1 MPDESL
7 RKATMNVMKKIIA
20 GVTAFALALLAPQ
33 LVQAQGT
40 MTVLSNFDQTTAGS
54 IAVGSDSWL
63 FEAFRT
69 GTNPSGYVLNSIQ
82 LEMAAG
88 SGNPSNFTVM
98 IYNNPPAGV
107 SPGNSI
113 GTLNGSLNPVAG
125 GIFTFTTASSI
136 TLSSSKMYFIVLTAG
151 TTVANGAYEW
161 DYTSVNSYN
170 PNGGWSGTGDFSSSS
185 DGSDYSNYN
194 YLSGDY
200 AQYAINVTDVPEPGV
215 LGLSALGGLAF
226 LWHHRKSKA

>member
-1 MPDESL
+1 
-7 RKATMNVMKKIIA
+7 MKTIIA
-20 GVTAFALALLAPQ
+20 SLIGFTLALLSPQ
-33 LVQAQGT
+33 IVQAQGT
-40 MTVLSNFDQTTAGS
+40 MTVLSNLNQTAGGS
-54 IAVGSDSWL
+54 LAVGSDSWL
-63 FEAFRT
+63 FEGFST
-69 GTNPSGYVLNSIQ
+69 GNNPSGYVLNSIQ
-82 LEMAAG
+82 LEMAGG

-98 IYNNPPAGV
+98 IYNNPPAGI

-125 GIFTFTTASSI
+125 GIFTYTPDSII

-161 DYTSVNSYN
+161 NYTSADSYN
-170 PNGGWSGTGDFSSSS
+170 PSGGWNGTGNFSSAS

-200 AQYAINVTDVPEPGV
+200 AQYAINVTDVPEPGI
-215 LGLSALGGLAF
+215 LGLLGLGGLAF
-226 LWHHRKSKA
+226 LWHRRRFY